1 MATSIRSTRLASLLA
16 AGGLA
21 LAALSACSGEASD
34 AADAVGSA
42 ASSVSSSVAGGDAGS
57 SSAAESG
64 ASTRTSDG
72 DGGVDCSGTSC
83 TVTLPGDGT
92 EVQVLGTAIKLGAV
106 ENGRAT
112 LGVGGN
118 DVSCSQGEKVSAG
131 PLTLECTT
139 ISTDRVSLK
148 ASLG

>member
-1 MATSIRSTRLASLLA
+1 MATSIRSTRLASLLT

-21 LAALSACSGEASD
+21 LASLAACSGEASD

-42 ASSVSSSVAGGDAGS
+42 ASSVSSSAAGGDAGAS
-57 SSAAESG
+57 STAESG
-64 ASTRTSDG
+64 ASGASDS
-72 DGGVDCSGTSC
+72 DGGVDCSGASC

-92 EVQVLGTAIKLGAV
+92 EVRVLGTTINLGAV

-112 LGVGGN
+112 LGVGGK

-139 ISTDRVSLK
+139 ISTDRVSVK